1 MADEPNA
8 LDLVSKGLDVVD
20 KVIKM
25 TCSGDAT
32 VKVEEGGFAH
42 CLPPGLHGILEG
54 GSTQTWRVASAKSDS
69 WPAYYEWHMTASW
82 ECRKSVRTAD
92 KGLWGNFINNA
103 TVQVGMPNASLHL
116 AWEWTI
122 HFPGEGSWMDTEAG
136 TVELPF
142 TIDVKCYDT
151 LVVKTFEWSQGY
163 RGVLRGDGSGSVWA
177 T

>member
-1 MADEPNA
+1 
-8 LDLVSKGLDVVD
+8 
-20 KVIKM
+20 
-25 TCSGDAT
+25 
-32 VKVEEGGFAH
+32 
-42 CLPPGLHGILEG
+42 
-54 GSTQTWRVASAKSDS
+54 
-69 WPAYYEWHMTASW
+69 MTASW

-177 T
+177 TSPGTPAHSAGQPQVGNACGSQLTLDRASVIAASMLSKCLAANPSIGVQLPPSSGSDRNCS